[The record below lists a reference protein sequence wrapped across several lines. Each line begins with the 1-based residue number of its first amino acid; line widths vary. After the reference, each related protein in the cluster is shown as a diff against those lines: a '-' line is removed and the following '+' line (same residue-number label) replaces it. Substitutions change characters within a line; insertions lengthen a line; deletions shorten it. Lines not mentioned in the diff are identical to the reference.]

1 MFLKAIEIHGFKSFA
16 NKTVLDFLPSKDG
29 KHSVTAIV
37 GPNGSGKSNVSDAIR
52 WVLGEQSMKQ
62 LRGKKSH
69 DVIFSGS
76 TSKGQMSMASVS
88 LIIDNNDHR
97 APIDYDEL
105 VITRR
110 LYRSGESEYLV
121 NGNETRLFDIQL
133 LLAKAQFG
141 QGSYSI
147 VGQGMID
154 RMLLQ
159 SPEERKV
166 FFDEAAGIKEF
177 QLKRHQAYLK
187 MTRSR
192 EHITQADALLQEIIP
207 RLKTLTRQVKKLE
220 ERHIVE
226 ADLRESQEQYY
237 VTLSANYRGQQNAL
251 QGELSAILEKYEA
264 LQAELEAVQVELAA
278 LAHAASRQD
287 VFQALQQEYQ
297 RITREKHRIE
307 RERAVLQGKLQT
319 EYAKVGRQQLG
330 WIENKITELT
340 ASQEQFQRDT
350 EEGEKEREQSEI
362 SLREKKSEHDQ
373 LIVSRSEIK
382 TAVARL
388 QQQMVD
394 AKGQETVWRMGG
406 LQAVEAVLSL
416 RNKFGFVYGA
426 VASLGRVAAQ
436 YQLALDVAAGANLS
450 SLIVEN
456 DSVAQACI
464 RFLRE
469 ERLGI
474 ATFLP
479 LNKIRG
485 RIIPQDV
492 YQYLNTDG
500 VHGLAIDLVKFDSR
514 YEEIFLFVFGETLVV
529 ENVDVARRIGIGRF
543 RMVTLDGDILEKSG
557 SMKGGYRKKRE
568 GGLSFSDT
576 NIGGYVDGDQIVDTI
591 KKTQDELEQLD
602 RNIESVQAAIRELE
616 THIHVLRE
624 KDGLLLSRKHDIA
637 SELAA
642 LEQERALQTMSP
654 EEYTN
659 AMHAVQNEKVRLEEQ
674 LLDFEN
680 QVKAVELKIEQF
692 NAEEEEKKQR
702 VFALQDTMQ
711 DRQQSL
717 NLVGEKRHELQV
729 QLAKLETKLEDID
742 HEAYQELHTSLA
754 SVLERGI
761 QPVAMDQ
768 LEHLQQHIQK
778 LKYSLSLIG
787 GIDEEVVKE
796 YEETKVRHDELS
808 LQLTDLTKAVND
820 LETLIEEL
828 DVIMKKKRSK
838 AFAQIK
844 KEFSRYFKILFEGGD
859 ADLVE
864 VYGDEDEGGAVD
876 GGDVPAEGMED
887 EENQKKSKAKKI
899 LKGIDVVAC
908 PPGKKIKNIQMLSG
922 GERTMASIALI
933 CAILYTNPS
942 PFVVLDEVEAALD
955 EANSMRLTSILKE
968 LATQSQFILIT
979 HNRATMHA
987 ADALYGVTMGND
999 GVSRLVSVKLEGE
1012 PLDN

>member
-1 MFLKAIEIHGFKSFA
+1 MHLKAIEIQGFKSFA
-16 NKTVLDFLPSKDG
+16 NKTVLDFLPSKNG

-76 TSKGQMSMASVS
+76 ASKGQMSMASVS
-88 LIIDNNDHR
+88 LMIDNNDHR
-97 APIDYDEL
+97 VPIDYDEL

-121 NGNETRLFDIQL
+121 NGNETRLLDIQL

-166 FFDEAAGIKEF
+166 FFDEAVGIKEF

-187 MTRSR
+187 LTRSR
-192 EHITQADALLQEIIP
+192 EHITQADALLQEIVP

-220 ERHIVE
+220 ERQGVE
-226 ADLRESQEQYY
+226 VDLQASQEQYY
-237 VTLSANYRGQQNAL
+237 ITLSANYTAQQQVL
-251 QGELSAILEKYEA
+251 QTELAAVSETYQL
-264 LQAELEAVQVELAA
+264 LQTELESIQVELAT
-278 LAHAASRQD
+278 LAQAASRQE
-287 VFQALQQEYQ
+287 VFHVLQQEYQ
-297 RITREKHRIE
+297 RITREKHDIE

-330 WIENKITELT
+330 WIEQKITELT
-340 ASQEQFQRDT
+340 TSQEQFQRDA
-350 EEGEKEREQSEI
+350 EEGEKEREQSQKN
-362 SLREKKSEHDQ
+362 LREKKMEHDR
-373 LIVSRSEIK
+373 LIVERSEIK
-382 TAVARL
+382 TSVARL
-388 QQQMVD
+388 QQQMVE

-406 LQAVEAVLSL
+406 LQAVEAILSL

-426 VASLGRVAAQ
+426 VASLGRVTSE
-436 YQLALDVAAGANLS
+436 YQLALDVAAGAHLS

-456 DSVAQACI
+456 DTVGQSCI

-469 ERLGI
+469 ERLGT

-492 YQYLNTDG
+492 YQHLNTEG
-500 VHGLAIDLVKFDSR
+500 VHGLAIDLVKFDPR
-514 YEEIFLFVFGETLVV
+514 YEEIFLFVLGETVVV
-529 ENVDVARRIGIGRF
+529 ENIDVARRLGIGRF

-568 GGLSFSDT
+568 GGLSFSDAH
-576 NIGGYVDGDQIVDTI
+576 IGGYVDADDITDTI
-591 KKTQDELEQLD
+591 RKTQDELEQLD
-602 RNIESVQAAIRELE
+602 RTIDITQGVIRELE
-616 THIHVLRE
+616 THIHVLHE

-637 SELAA
+637 GELAA

-659 AMHAVQNEKVRLEEQ
+659 AMHSVQDEKVRLEAH
-674 LLDFEN
+674 LLDFET
-680 QVKAVELKIEQF
+680 QVQAIESKMQAF

-702 VFALQDTMQ
+702 VFSLQDTMQ
-711 DRQQSL
+711 ERQLSL
-717 NLVGEKRHELQV
+717 NSIGEKRHELQV
-729 QLAKLETKLEDID
+729 QLAKIETKLEDID
-742 HEAYQELHTSLA
+742 HEAYQELHTSLV
-754 SVLERGI
+754 SIGERGI
-761 QPVAMDQ
+761 VPVQMDQ
-768 LEHLQQHIQK
+768 LEQLQQHIQK
-778 LKYSLSLIG
+778 LKYTLSLIG

-796 YEETKVRHDELS
+796 YEETKIRHDDLS
-808 LQLTDLTKAVND
+808 LQLTDLTKAADD

-828 DVIMKKKRSK
+828 DTIMKKKRAK

-844 KEFSRYFKILFEGGD
+844 KEFSRYFKILFEGGE

-864 VYGDEDEGGAVD
+864 VYGDEDAESVEE
-876 GGDVPAEGMED
+876 GDVSPETEEAE
-887 EENQKKSKAKKI
+887 KKPKAKRI

-999 GVSRLVSVKLEGE
+999 GISRLVSVKLDE
-1012 PLDN
+1012 